1 VSRQST
7 GVSASA
13 EEPIVGKIVIDS
25 LVVDATD
32 DEMVGVADQVNIVSR
47 DSDKG
52 GWLLI
57 ETEDAHNAVRVR
69 PASEVRLEFEE
80 PPSLDVLPSPDD

>member
-1 VSRQST
+1 M
-7 GVSASA
+7 
-13 EEPIVGKIVIDS
+13 GKIVIDS
-25 LVVDATD
+25 LVVEATD
-32 DEMVGVADQVNIVSR
+32 DEMVGVADQVNTITR

-57 ETEDAHNAVRVR
+57 ETEDAHNAVRVG

-80 PPSLDVLPSPDD
+80 PPSLDVLPTPED